1 MAPKTAPLACVFA
14 DSQFK
19 CASEGDADK
28 SLPDA
33 YSMIKHGTVRTGN
46 VGEWI
51 ALGRLAVQWLEV
63 VRYRLAVLDA

>member
-1 MAPKTAPLACVFA
+1 MASKMAPLACVFA

-46 VGEWI
+46 VGEC
-51 ALGRLAVQWLEV
+51 E
-63 VRYRLAVLDA
+63 